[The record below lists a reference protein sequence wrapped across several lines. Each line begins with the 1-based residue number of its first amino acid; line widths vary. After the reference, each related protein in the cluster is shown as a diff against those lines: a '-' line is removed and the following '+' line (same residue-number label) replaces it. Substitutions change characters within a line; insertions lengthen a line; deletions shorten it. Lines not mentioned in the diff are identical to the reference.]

1 MHQHLE
7 LGYNSIKSLLSA
19 KNEGAKALKIYFKWK
34 MRVQEHF

>member
-19 KNEGAKALKIYFKWK
+19 KNEGTKEQKVNMK
-34 MRVQEHF
+34 

>member
-19 KNEGAKALKIYFKWK
+19 KNEGTKVLKVYF
-34 MRVQEHF
+34 